1 MNTPINFAR
10 SLAALFIGFFVLAGV
25 DTILTALTL
34 KFFFA
39 TPATPTTGEQPLS
52 LLGIKIFSGLIG
64 GYVTASLA
72 GTRRW
77 QHALLL
83 AGIILS
89 LGMVGLAAM
98 KDAPRS
104 AYTIYA
110 LILSPLSV
118 AVGGWLRSRQS

>member
-10 SLAALFIGFFVLAGV
+10 SLAALFIGFFVLAGT

-39 TPATPTTGEQPLS
+39 APAMTPPGEQPLS
-52 LLGIKIFSGLIG
+52 LLGIKIFSGLLG
-64 GYVTASLA
+64 GYVAASLA

-89 LGMVGLAAM
+89 LGVMGLAAM

-104 AYTIYA
+104 AYTTYA
-110 LILSPLSV
+110 LIFSPLSV
-118 AVGGWLRSRQS
+118 LVGGWLRSRKS